1 MQEEKELNEVLEMM
15 VEKMLAMDK
24 RIGELNE
31 KQNSQA
37 DKGNDNDMPGEARSD
52 ASKQIPF
59 GGL

>member
-31 KQNSQA
+31 KQNKISNQELQE
-37 DKGNDNDMPGEARSD
+37 DVPTDS
-52 ASKQIPF
+52 STQIPLT
-59 GGL
+59 GLDN